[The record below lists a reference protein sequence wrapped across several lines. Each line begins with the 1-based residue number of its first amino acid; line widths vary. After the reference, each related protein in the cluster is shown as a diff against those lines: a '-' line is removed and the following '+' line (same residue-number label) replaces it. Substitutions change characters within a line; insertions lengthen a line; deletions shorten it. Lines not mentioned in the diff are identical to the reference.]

1 MNAAGDVACY
11 EDDSAAAII
20 GWPAW
25 QPAWGMEYVLDAV
38 EDRGLIAAFQ
48 NVHDALEPQLIRA
61 APRCFRQIP

>member
-1 MNAAGDVACY
+1 
-11 EDDSAAAII
+11 
-20 GWPAW
+20 
-25 QPAWGMEYVLDAV
+25 MEYVLDAV